1 MVSTRSRLDRR
12 FLVAVTVVALLLV
25 LAVAAGRPQAAAA
38 GGPGVWTDISGSLGT
53 GTPSLIQ
60 PDAARGSGGTLHVV
74 WATTG
79 LPEYLMYRQV
89 AADGSLPGAVRT
101 LTPDGWGIVSKPA
114 IVALPSGS
122 GSLRVFAG
130 GQSPGAVLEGLIGWA
145 SDDNGAGFSSPALIT
160 TGGTAYGSAM
170 SAVSTGSTIFQTWAN
185 TFGVYTHLGTSAGG
199 VQDVNDLGVPGA
211 IGYNPA
217 LGFDASSNSLY
228 VVSQYL
234 ATGKDGLWARQ
245 LDPATG
251 LPLSSSFQL
260 PRSSTVYEGTP
271 SFSLEDTRMPVAGL
285 VGQPAVIVAYPAG
298 YPTPTTMRV
307 WRISP
312 AGGAPATTVLA
323 SGGSQKDAT
332 AVAADSNGRAW
343 VVWTDR
349 SGSGARRSVF
359 AVRSNVGATAWG
371 TVVSL
376 KGPTGTDT
384 LWQLAASAQSD
395 RVDVLAQY
403 QKGSDNAIYHTQ
415 LLAGLKVTV
424 SPSTVKAG
432 KKTTVK
438 VTVTDAG
445 AGVAGAKVTIGK
457 KSGTT
462 SASGVAK
469 VKVTATKAGKLKV
482 TVKKTGY
489 ATGSATL
496 RVKR

>member
-1 MVSTRSRLDRR
+1 
-12 FLVAVTVVALLLV
+12 
-25 LAVAAGRPQAAAA
+25 
-38 GGPGVWTDISGSLGT
+38 
-53 GTPSLIQ
+53 
-60 PDAARGSGGTLHVV
+60 
-74 WATTG
+74 
-79 LPEYLMYRQV
+79 
-89 AADGSLPGAVRT
+89 
-101 LTPDGWGIVSKPA
+101 
-114 IVALPSGS
+114 
-122 GSLRVFAG
+122 
-130 GQSPGAVLEGLIGWA
+130 
-145 SDDNGAGFSSPALIT
+145 
-160 TGGTAYGSAM
+160 
-170 SAVSTGSTIFQTWAN
+170 
-185 TFGVYTHLGTSAGG
+185 
-199 VQDVNDLGVPGA
+199 
-211 IGYNPA
+211 
-217 LGFDASSNSLY
+217 
-228 VVSQYL
+228 
-234 ATGKDGLWARQ
+234 
-245 LDPATG
+245 
-251 LPLSSSFQL
+251 
-260 PRSSTVYEGTP
+260 
-271 SFSLEDTRMPVAGL
+271 
-285 VGQPAVIVAYPAG
+285 
-298 YPTPTTMRV
+298 MRV

-323 SGGSQKDAT
+323 SGGGEKDAT
-332 AVAADSNGRAW
+332 AVAADPNGRAW
-343 VVWTDR
+343 VVWTVR

-424 SPSTVKAG
+424 SPSKVKAG

-462 SASGVAK
+462 SAAGVAK
-469 VKVTATKAGKLKV
+469 VKVTATKAGTLKV